1 MTKNGIAA
9 LLLDHLS
16 FGQAF
21 MQANQQKVNKKQVLS
36 SQLAVCFFAVFL
48 KSFVLFQKFLLDFD
62 EKWEKL

>member
-36 SQLAVCFFAVFL
+36 SQLAGLLFCCIFEIFCLVSKVFA
-48 KSFVLFQKFLLDFD
+48 
-62 EKWEKL
+62 